1 MKLKYVQVCIFIT
14 LFSILILFTTPIFAD
29 EQYKEWPS
37 KNAYD
42 ENKAW
47 VIKFNTIIDINTI
60 FDNIY
65 IVDSKEN
72 KIKTTL
78 SIEPNCKQAIIY
90 PFFSYNYGE
99 VYTLYIIK
107 NIKSESGKQL
117 KESIKFTFPVIKRPE
132 Y

>member
-14 LFSILILFTTPIFAD
+14 LFSILFLFTTPIFAD

-42 ENKAW
+42 ERKTW
-47 VIKFNTIIDINTI
+47 IIKFNTAFDKYSLI
-60 FDNIY
+60 DNIY
-65 IVDSKEN
+65 VVDSKGN

-78 SIEPNCKQAIIY
+78 SIEQDCKQAMID

-132 Y
+132 